1 MASRPIF
8 HTLPYFPFYEEIDV
22 DFVYYSGFSKIQ
34 KQKSLNSLQS
44 NYILKFKTR
53 KVIDIS
59 SKSTSDLGVKL
70 SAFNLKVKYKN
81 NYFPVECLF
90 QGSKTFKSGGPYRDL
105 LSKNPKDA
113 KRDKRLKE
121 SGELIHFNYFNIIF
135 PLEPK
140 DYFYNW
146 LYINSL
152 YRNPGLAKRIL
163 EFDSFSDIEF
173 NPKRSVNCQARAVAI
188 FVGLS
193 KSKKLEEAMKSKESF
208 FKVVYGEK
216 HHNKVEQLN
225 IFKM

>member
-1 MASRPIF
+1 M
-8 HTLPYFPFYEEIDV
+8 
-22 DFVYYSGFSKIQ
+22 
-34 KQKSLNSLQS
+34 
-44 NYILKFKTR
+44 
-53 KVIDIS
+53 
-59 SKSTSDLGVKL
+59 
-70 SAFNLKVKYKN
+70 
-81 NYFPVECLF
+81 
-90 QGSKTFKSGGPYRDL
+90 
-105 LSKNPKDA
+105 
-113 KRDKRLKE
+113 
-121 SGELIHFNYFNIIF
+121 IF

-163 EFDSFSDIEF
+163 EYDSFSDIEF

>member
-8 HTLPYFPFYEEIDV
+8 HTLPYYPFYEEIDV

-44 NYILKFKTR
+44 NYIFKFKNR
-53 KVIDIS
+53 KIIDIS
-59 SKSTSDLGVKL
+59 TKSTSDLGVKL

-81 NYFPVECLF
+81 NYFFVECLF
-90 QGSKTFKSGGPYRDL
+90 QGSKTFKNGGPYRDL

-121 SGELIHFNYFNIIF
+121 SGELIHFNYFDMIF

-140 DYFYNW
+140 
-146 LYINSL
+146 
-152 YRNPGLAKRIL
+152 RIL
-163 EFDSFSDIEF
+163 EYDSFSDIEF